1 MKQIF
6 NISNLL
12 SISRILLVAPLFI
25 FLSKENYYAVLL
37 ICLIAYVTDLLDGY
51 FARKLNQISELGKI
65 LDPLADKVFVFV
77 LALQLLVQ
85 GKIPVWFF
93 VVIVLRDVLILLGG
107 LFMKDKT
114 KSVPA
119 SNMYGKVTVIIVAVT
134 LILSMLNIVKDEYIN
149 YLMLLALCGLLLS
162 FCVYLNRFIKLFK
175 K

>member
-1 MKQIF
+1 VKQIF
-6 NISNLL
+6 KISNLL
-12 SISRILLVAPLFI
+12 STLRILLAVPLFI
-25 FLSKENYYAVLL
+25 FLSKENYYAVMA

-93 VVIVLRDVLILLGG
+93 VVIVSRDVLILLGG
-107 LFMKDKT
+107 LFMKDKA

-134 LILSMLNIVKDEYIN
+134 LVLSMLNIVKYEYMN
-149 YLMLLALCGLLLS
+149 YLMLLALSGLLLS